1 MKNIIQKLIQYVRK
15 LIQKGAFHIV
25 VGNFLT
31 KFVSFFGSVF
41 LVRSLSKTDY
51 GILSYYE
58 NFNTYF
64 VLFAGMGLSKGVQRF
79 LVLQP
84 TMQEKYGCY
93 RYALKNGTFWNVIV
107 VLLCASF
114 CLLYPHPEAFQGYPT
129 VIVVLTLCVPFI
141 FFKDTA
147 LSSLRALFD
156 HKSYASLAFITSVL
170 MIGLRVLGAYLGGL
184 NGTTTGRL
192 VSEFASGVI
201 CLTLVKKKFF
211 TNVKPKRLPAKPKRD
226 LKIYSAQ
233 MMLIDGLWAVFMLN
247 DLFLLGQFG
256 GSEAVVADYKIAYVI
271 PANLSILV
279 SAVGVFVAPYFT
291 QRESQ
296 NDYEWVRK
304 KLTLV
309 LKVASAVMGAAV
321 IMCFILAKPLIL
333 LLYGNEY
340 LTAIPTMRVL
350 LVASFFNNAIRY
362 NIANVLSAMGEQKSN
377 LYVAAIG
384 IVLQITFDIYAI
396 PRFGA
401 IGLACSSMLVYII
414 MSVFL
419 LVVFFKRYGRKTE
432 GA

>member
-1 MKNIIQKLIQYVRK
+1 
-15 LIQKGAFHIV
+15 
-25 VGNFLT
+25 
-31 KFVSFFGSVF
+31 
-41 LVRSLSKTDY
+41 
-51 GILSYYE
+51 
-58 NFNTYF
+58 
-64 VLFAGMGLSKGVQRF
+64 
-79 LVLQP
+79 
-84 TMQEKYGCY
+84 
-93 RYALKNGTFWNVIV
+93 
-107 VLLCASF
+107 
-114 CLLYPHPEAFQGYPT
+114 
-129 VIVVLTLCVPFI
+129 
-141 FFKDTA
+141 
-147 LSSLRALFD
+147 
-156 HKSYASLAFITSVL
+156 
-170 MIGLRVLGAYLGGL
+170 
-184 NGTTTGRL
+184 
-192 VSEFASGVI
+192 
-201 CLTLVKKKFF
+201 
-211 TNVKPKRLPAKPKRD
+211 
-226 LKIYSAQ
+226 